1 MGLPADLQTA
11 LKRLNAAMDHLEAAV
26 HRRVQ
31 QDAVRSTLSEELNIL
46 QDDRSRL
53 AVELDGALARSKT
66 LSAANQDV
74 ARRLERAGSTIRV
87 ILAQTGT
94 LSEGE

>member
-1 MGLPADLQTA
+1 MGFPADLETA

-31 QDAVRSTLSEELNIL
+31 QDQVRSNLSEELNIL

-66 LSAANQDV
+66 LSTANHEV
-74 ARRLERAGSTIRV
+74 ARRLERAGSTMRA
-87 ILAQTGT
+87 ILAQTGS